1 MKSEESDK
9 VMMIIDN
16 EKKEEGVQN
25 VEEKDEKVDPKKY
38 KRDNSLQIKQKL
50 KEKINKLNHKYKLQ
64 NKRRIIS

>member
-38 KRDNSLQIKQKL
+38 KRDNSL
-50 KEKINKLNHKYKLQ
+50 
-64 NKRRIIS
+64 